1 MTASPLVSHARR
13 LCALLVVASAPAWA
27 APGGM
32 IKDDDVRAAPNATA
46 KVLTRAAKGSVVE
59 VVARQGGWTQIRVG
73 GQTGWVRVL
82 SVRGTVGG
90 GASLSDAVAL
100 TQRRQGRVVAVAGVR
115 GLNEEELKSARFD
128 AGELAKLDR
137 FAVNEAD
144 ARQFARAGK
153 LVART
158 VDYLPE
164 PGDAPADTSGS
175 ADSSG
180 TSSSGFPNYGE

>member
-1 MTASPLVSHARR
+1 MIASPLVSHARR

-46 KVLTRAAKGSVVE
+46 KVLTRAAKGSAVE

-82 SVRGTVGG
+82 SVRGTAEG

-100 TQRRQGRVVAVAGVR
+100 TQRRQGKVVAVAGVR

-128 AGELAKLDR
+128 AGELVKLDR
-137 FAVNEAD
+137 FAVSEAD

-153 LVART
+153 LVARP
-158 VDYLPE
+158 VDYLP
-164 PGDAPADTSGS
+164 DPADTSGS
-175 ADSSG
+175 AEGSA
-180 TSSSGFPNYGE
+180 TSSGFPNYGE